1 MIVLGLMTLVAVALV
16 VYFGRKLALHA
27 WTESPDSD
35 LNLGVTMTG
44 TVLYAV
50 LIGFFIICL
59 ASRSLSPESSFGS
72 FMNQPIGL
80 ASSILASIFVTVI
93 VGVILGKFGLPV
105 FKGD

>member
-50 LIGFFIICL
+50 LIGFCIICL

-93 VGVILGKFGLPV
+93 VGVILGNFGLPV